1 MRYAYSIFLLSSFF
15 SDAGRLPPQKAKKK
29 SSIRRQ
35 RRLLRRSPATSQK
48 VPNRPISPQIHL
60 NQVEALLEWK
70 KQVTFLPITVN
81 YHVGQEETPIEE
93 LHTLKCTKSVAN
105 ENLLSV
111 AEDVEAIFINIDWD
125 KPGQTLK

>member
-1 MRYAYSIFLLSSFF
+1 MGTCHLEELLGNAYYEEDYHPKRRRKNHRFDD
-15 SDAGRLPPQKAKKK
+15 SDDYSEGHRQP
-29 SSIRRQ
+29 RR
-35 RRLLRRSPATSQK
+35 
-48 VPNRPISPQIHL
+48 NPQIHL